1 MELSDLITCLDFE
14 ISSICN
20 AGCSVC
26 PRGTI
31 GHYNQFT
38 QTYWR
43 IDEVK
48 AHIDLEI
55 IKNLKTLI
63 LCGNF
68 GDPMGNPD
76 IVKIVRY
83 FKEINQSIDIN
94 ISTNG
99 SIGNP
104 NDYAELAELGVSM
117 RVGLDGVGEFNEL
130 YRVNAKWDK
139 IVENLN
145 LFASKSSKHQLDIQ
159 FLMWAETTNQIVPMI
174 DFIKS
179 IGFGRLWLRQ
189 PMSTGTKTEV
199 FDVNGVSTHFLTEIK
214 HPELKKYLNSNWNF
228 DQLDELKY
236 ELSKIDS
243 IESPLELSNF
253 SLKKIQK
260 WPKNDYKKSD
270 VIFKQEDIIKFNSI
284 TNQSCFS
291 KNKSNPYNLLDSN
304 FSVFI
309 THNKLLM
316 PCCMIPPEIS
326 TSIHHHTG
334 NESPIKK
341 EILNKMLEIGF
352 KKFSLKNTT
361 LKNVF
366 NSGVLHEFVYNDL
379 VNKTPLKI
387 CKTICGKCEPDI
399 IQTRHYPK
407 LI

>member
-1 MELSDLITCLDFE
+1 MELSNLITCLDFE

-20 AGCSVC
+20 AGCTVC

-31 GHYNQFT
+31 GHYTEFN

-55 IKNLKTLI
+55 IENLKTLI

-83 FKEINQSIDIN
+83 FKEINRSIDIS

-99 SIGNP
+99 SIGNSA
-104 NDYAELAELGVSM
+104 DYAKLAELGVSM
-117 RVGLDGVGEFNEL
+117 RVALDGVGEFNEL

-145 LFASKSSKHQLDIQ
+145 SFASKCSKNQLNIQ
-159 FLMWAETTNQIVPMI
+159 FLMWAETTNQIIPMI

-179 IGFGRLWLRQ
+179 IGFGNLWLRQ
-189 PMSTGTKTEV
+189 PMTDGTKTTV
-199 FDVNGVSTHFLTEIK
+199 FDIYGMSTHFLTEIK
-214 HPELKKYLNSNWNF
+214 HPKLKKYLNTFWHF
-228 DQLDELKY
+228 YQLDKLKL
-236 ELSKIDS
+236 ELSEIES
-243 IESPLELSNF
+243 IESPLELSN
-253 SLKKIQK
+253 SSPKLILK

-270 VIFKQEDIIKFNSI
+270 VIFKEEDIIKFNSI
-284 TNQSCFS
+284 TNQTCFS
-291 KNKSNPYNLLDSN
+291 KNKANPADLSNNN
-304 FSVFI
+304 FNIFI
-309 THNKLLM
+309 THDKLLM

-352 KKFSLKNTT
+352 EKFSLKNTT

-379 VNKTPLKI
+379 VNETPLKI

-399 IQTRHYPK
+399 IQN
-407 LI
+407 